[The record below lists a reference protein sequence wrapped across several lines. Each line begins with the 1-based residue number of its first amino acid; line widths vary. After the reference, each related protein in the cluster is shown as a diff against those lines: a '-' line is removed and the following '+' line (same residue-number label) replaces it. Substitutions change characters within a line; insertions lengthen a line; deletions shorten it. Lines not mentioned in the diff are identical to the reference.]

1 MEDGGHTE
9 HSYYISRYPAAREA
23 TVFDGAID
31 LAFRNTG
38 TTGVY
43 IQAVATGSDI
53 TVRLWGTKT
62 VNVESITGEKSKPT
76 EPNEVVLPKGKDCI
90 ASEGAPGFTISDTRV
105 ITDAKS
111 GAQVSRHTRT
121 VKYDP
126 IPVVKC
132 E

>member
-1 MEDGGHTE
+1 
-9 HSYYISRYPAAREA
+9 SYYISRYPAAREA

-43 IQAVATGSDI
+43 IQAVATGSEI

-62 VNVESITGEKSKPT
+62 VNVESITGEKSKPS

-111 GAQVSRHTRT
+111 GTQVSRHTRT